1 MVNYG
6 ANAIINYREFGGYI
20 MIGRSI
26 AQAAGVIGLL
36 ALVPLFYIHFIRRGG
51 SIDENTKG

>member
-1 MVNYG
+1 
-6 ANAIINYREFGGYI
+6 